1 MKTIWKITAA
11 GMIAMG
17 LLFQSNQAQAQIFG
31 EYQSAGLMGKG
42 KIEASTH
49 FTGVSTSYDGESA
62 YTLNGLGL
70 QAGFGLGGRFELRT
84 RYERLWFD
92 GLGIGDGGF
101 NYLTLAPKLGKEDG
115 RFAFMLPIAM
125 AFSEGEQSFE
135 LHPTVLVSIPLS
147 QTANLTFS
155 PKYLI
160 SLEEGAEFSDSLLAL
175 NLGAGIGFSEQWVL
189 RPELGLMFLPG
200 EEGTFFNFG
209 LGISRRMGNP
219 KD

>member
-1 MKTIWKITAA
+1 MKNFRKIAAA

-17 LLFQSNQAQAQIFG
+17 LLFLSNQAQAQIFG
-31 EYQSAGLMGKG
+31 EYQNAGLLGKG

-49 FTGVSTSYDGESA
+49 FTGVSTSYGGESA
-62 YTLNGLGL
+62 YTFNGLGL
-70 QAGFGLGGRFELRT
+70 QAGFGLGERFELRT

-101 NYLTLAPKLGKEDG
+101 NNLTLAPKLGKEEG
-115 RFAFMLPIAM
+115 RFAFMLPIVM
-125 AFSEGEQSFE
+125 AFAEGDQSFQI
-135 LHPTVLVSIPLS
+135 HPTVLVSILRLEKM
-147 QTANLTFS
+147 NLTFS

-160 SLEEGAEFSDSLLAL
+160 SLDEGSEFSDSFLAL